1 MEIRTL
7 LTFIKV
13 AEEQSLSKAAKQ
25 LGYAQSTVTMQM
37 QQLEQEL
44 GTALYER
51 VGKQIRIT
59 QEGQELL
66 SYAVHI
72 VKTSQKALQIG
83 KGERKTVS
91 GSLRLGA
98 ADSIEEEWL
107 AGLMHRYRSLY
118 PEVRIHV
125 RAGSSRSLI
134 QMLLR
139 NEIDLMMAVDYRL
152 NEPALVHA
160 CDKVQSVHFA
170 AAPDHPLSKAP
181 SPDLKTILSYPLIRG
196 DLSSACERNL
206 EAAMA
211 ASGLKPE
218 SWMEIESRNLVLGMV
233 EYGDGI
239 TLIPDYAI
247 QKLIENGRLIR
258 LDYEL
263 QGADLW
269 QQTLYHRNKWLTG
282 AMDAW
287 IKMLEEAG

>member
-1 MEIRTL
+1 M
-7 LTFIKV
+7 
-13 AEEQSLSKAAKQ
+13 
-25 LGYAQSTVTMQM
+25 
-37 QQLEQEL
+37 
-44 GTALYER
+44 
-51 VGKQIRIT
+51 
-59 QEGQELL
+59 
-66 SYAVHI
+66 
-72 VKTSQKALQIG
+72 QIG
-83 KGERKTVS
+83 KGERKAVS

-107 AGLMHRYRSLY
+107 AGLIHRYRSLY

-211 ASGLKPE
+211 ASGLKPA

-247 QKLIENGRLIR
+247 QKLIENGRLTR

-269 QQTLYHRNKWLTG
+269 QQTLYHKNKWLTG